1 MKKLIFMITF
11 LVLLVSCSP
20 ASTVSQVIPL
30 QFESSVFAVDQGS
43 KNCRKY
49 DLRNRPENIRLRS
62 TDKAQIEYT
71 ASPGLSMGFEVAGD
85 RLVLCAYSSGY
96 PVPRVEYPV
105 QIKGQV
111 SDYQFSQTMRVLVN
125 QGKRYFEVASNL
137 NLSKD
142 SELCK
147 PIRYSKNG
155 DGIYTNAST
164 NLENSISF
172 FSKTG
177 ILGEIKSI
185 NSLLNLC
192 LKVGTAIPGSHNV
205 GIFGHMNGVGI
216 NIGLKVNVPR

>member
-1 MKKLIFMITF
+1 MKKLIFIITF
-11 LVLLVSCSP
+11 LVLLVSCTP
-20 ASTVSQVIPL
+20 TATVIAF
-30 QFESSVFAVDQGS
+30 QFESNIFAVDQGG

-71 ASPGLSMGFEVAGD
+71 ADPGISMGFEVAGD
-85 RLVLCAYSSGY
+85 RLVLCAYSSRY

-111 SDYQFSQTMRVLVN
+111 SDYQFSQTMRVVVN

-142 SELCK
+142 NELCK
-147 PIRYSKNG
+147 PIRYSKDA
-155 DGIYTNAST
+155 DGVYANASA

-172 FSKTG
+172 MSKTG

-185 NSLLNLC
+185 NAGLNLC
-192 LKVGTAIPGSHNV
+192 LKVGTAIVGSHNV
-205 GIFGHMNGVGI
+205 GIFGHINGVGI
-216 NIGLKVNVPR
+216 NIGFKVNVPK

>member
-1 MKKLIFMITF
+1 VKKL
-11 LVLLVSCSP
+11 VLIIVPSLLMACSP
-20 ASTVSQVIPL
+20 AATAVIPM
-30 QFESSVFAVDQGS
+30 QFESNIFAVDQGS

-62 TDKAQIEYT
+62 TDKAQIEFT
-71 ASPGLSMGFEVAGD
+71 ADSGISMGFEVAGD
-85 RLVLCAYSSGY
+85 RLVLCAYSSRY

-105 QIKGQV
+105 QIKGRV

-142 SELCK
+142 GELCK
-147 PIRYSKNG
+147 PIRYSKDA
-155 DGIYTNAST
+155 DGVYGNAST

-172 FSKTG
+172 MSKTG

-185 NSLLNLC
+185 NSVLNLC

-205 GIFGHMNGVGI
+205 GIYGHINGVGV
-216 NIGLKVNVPR
+216 NIGFKVNVPK